1 MIGKIDIKD
10 KERFLYLGKLIS
22 DKFDKLYNLD
32 IINKDKNN
40 MLIGYYIDNILI
52 GFIHILIAVDS
63 IDVINIVVDSE
74 YRRKGVASKLI
85 EYVYNKY
92 GDRYNYYLEV
102 RESNKAAIALYE
114 KNGFKIVNVR
124 KKYYDNEDAL
134 MMKRGD

>member
-114 KNGFKIVNVR
+114 KNGFKKVNVR